1 MLIASPS
8 LVDIAYKSL
17 RSVFDTMGKKAYNY
31 TFYKD
36 SCLVMFTIFILY
48 HYQKALPVWDLTLN
62 NNIQLSAVTWHF
74 FEFELHACHILNKQ
88 STPSIQA

>member
-48 HYQKALPVWDLTLN
+48 HYQKALPVLRFN
-62 NNIQLSAVTWHF
+62 F
-74 FEFELHACHILNKQ
+74 KQ
-88 STPSIQA
+88 QHSTKCSYLALF